1 MKVCNAYRE
10 NMYHLLG
17 AVFNALEKRPVVAEL
32 GVLRGG
38 NAIKLHEA
46 LAPERMV
53 LIDSWSKL
61 SNEAYSP
68 FDQLPPWVSPVDE
81 YEYYYGGS
89 LHDDATWDKLYQECL
104 DNVAHLSDVTVIRS
118 DTIGAIDKV
127 RQQTGIEQFDVVYVD
142 ASHQYE
148 FVLRDLMYYQELV
161 GPDGVMMLN
170 DCCHSVNGTKQNLG
184 VLEALG
190 SFMKRSDFIPVAMTN
205 TDWSDVIL
213 VRRNSVMVQLLDMAL
228 ANSDVPYVEIPH
240 QLITAARVVY
250 GAQRHNV
257 SFV

>member
-1 MKVCNAYRE
+1 MKVCSATRE
-10 NMYHLLG
+10 NFYSLLG
-17 AVFNALEKRPVVAEL
+17 AVFQALDKRPVVAEL
-32 GVLRGG
+32 GVLRGE
-38 NAIKLHEA
+38 NALKLRAA

-53 LIDSWSKL
+53 LIDSWSKA

-68 FDQLPPWVSPVDE
+68 FEELPSWVSPVDA

-89 LHDDATWDKLYQECL
+89 LHDESTWDRLYDECAAKFV
-104 DNVAHLSDVTVIRS
+104 DMPEVTMIRS
-118 DTIGAIDKV
+118 DTIGGIEKV
-127 RQQTGIEQFDVVYVD
+127 RQQTGIQQFDLVYVD
-142 ASHQYE
+142 ANHQYE
-148 FVLRDLMYYQELV
+148 YVLRDMMRYQEFL
-161 GPDGVMMLN
+161 GEDGIMMLN
-170 DCCHSVNGTKQNLG
+170 DCCHSENGTKQNLG

-190 SFMKRSDFIPVAMTN
+190 SFLKRSDFIPVAMTN

-213 VRRNSVMVQLLDMAL
+213 VRRNSMLVQLVDMAL

-250 GAQRHNV
+250 GAQRHNI